1 MMVRFSD
8 ILGDEKKKGKESSSS
23 EPGQVVAPP
32 QDDTRI
38 KKGQMTDS
46 QILSPEEITDF
57 SGPFLTDRY
66 SEDVKK
72 YYAELLEKAAE
83 IRDRV
88 KANRGLSHSPILS
101 LLHDII
107 DQDLIDQ
114 LYEYALSLEEDK
126 GVQSH
131 TVTVTLACMKVGKGM
146 GYDDTK
152 KLLRLG
158 LSAFLENVGMYKIPE
173 HILQKQGKLSPEEMA
188 VIRKHPVYSAQIV
201 GQMGKAF
208 KWLEK
213 IVLQVHERSDGS
225 GYPKGLKGG
234 EITEESSIIGL
245 IDIFVAMVK
254 NRPYRNKLMQT
265 EAIKSIIDIGK
276 SKFPSRVLKEF
287 LNQISLFPVNT
298 YVKLNNKS
306 IGRVLSTNKSQP
318 LRPTIELLYDGLGQ
332 EMEKGKLIDLSN
344 FPLLHIVDTID
355 ERELP

>member
-1 MMVRFSD
+1 MVRFSD
-8 ILGDEKKKGKESSSS
+8 ILGDEKKKGKEPLSS
-23 EPGQVVAPP
+23 EPGQVAESP
-32 QDDTRI
+32 QEDIRI
-38 KKGQMTDS
+38 KKVRMTDS
-46 QILSPEEITDF
+46 QILSPEEIPDF
-57 SGPFLTDRY
+57 SDPFSTNRY
-66 SEDVKK
+66 SEDVKT

-88 KANRGLSHSPILS
+88 KTNQGLSHSPILS

-107 DQDLIDQ
+107 DQDLVDQ
-114 LYEYALSLEEDK
+114 LYEYALSVVEDK

-131 TVTVTLACMKVGKGM
+131 TVSVSLACMKVGKGM
-146 GYDDTK
+146 GYDTK
-152 KLLRLG
+152 KLLKLG

-173 HILQKQGKLSPEEMA
+173 RILQKQGKLSPEEMD
-188 VIRKHPVYSAQIV
+188 VIRKHPEFSARIL
-201 GQMGKAF
+201 GQMGTAF
-208 KWLEK
+208 QWLEK
-213 IVLQVHERSDGS
+213 IALQVHERPDGS
-225 GYPKGLKGG
+225 GYPKGLKGE
-234 EITEESSIIGL
+234 EISEFASLIGL
-245 IDIFVAMVK
+245 MDVYMAMIK
-254 NRPYRNKLMQT
+254 NRPYRNKFMQT

-344 FPLLHIVDTID
+344 FPLLHIVSTID
-355 ERELP
+355 EEELS